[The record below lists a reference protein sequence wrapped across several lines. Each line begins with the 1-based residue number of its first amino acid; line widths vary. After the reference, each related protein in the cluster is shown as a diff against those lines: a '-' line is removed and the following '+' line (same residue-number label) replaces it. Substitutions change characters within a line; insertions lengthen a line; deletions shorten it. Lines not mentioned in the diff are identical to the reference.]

1 MPVLTAPHLWN
12 TLGESRSDKLVMVL
26 GKSPGESRFDK
37 VVMVPSPN
45 LPSGGERT
53 GLTRGLAMWV

>member
-1 MPVLTAPHLWN
+1 MPVLTAPHLRN
-12 TLGESRSDKLVMVL
+12 ILGESRSDKLVMVP
-26 GKSPGESRFDK
+26 GKGLGESRFDK

-45 LPSGGERT
+45 LLSGAERI